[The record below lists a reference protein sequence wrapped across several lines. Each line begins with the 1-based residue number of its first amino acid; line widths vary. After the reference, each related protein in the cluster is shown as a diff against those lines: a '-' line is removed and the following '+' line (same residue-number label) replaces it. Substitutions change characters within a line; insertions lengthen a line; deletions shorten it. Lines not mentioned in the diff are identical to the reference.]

1 MSSKPFS
8 AWWIGSYNVSNNVGA
23 SVPTDVQFYD
33 PNNVESIISSM
44 VTGINDN
51 IQPDR
56 ARSGVI
62 ENNRPRA
69 DGSFDLGIMNSGVAS
84 HLFLIKL
91 TSIHIIVRIQS
102 GRPAWLLEIK

>member
-8 AWWIGSYNVSNNVGA
+8 AWWIGSYNVSNIVGA

-33 PNNVESIISSM
+33 LNNVESIISSM
-44 VTGINDN
+44 VTGTNDD

-56 ARSGVI
+56 ARSGII

-69 DGSFDLGIMNSGVAS
+69 DGSFDLGIMNSGGCFPFVFDKADEYPYYCADPVWS
-84 HLFLIKL
+84 
-91 TSIHIIVRIQS
+91 TCMVT
-102 GRPAWLLEIK
+102 